1 MTPSDRAASNVC
13 HSTCLP
19 SSRFHS
25 ILVEVKKVTIAF
37 AIVVAIGLIAYSLA
51 QWRTVIDSD
60 DSNARRP
67 RNLESLPPIDAR
79 GVGGVR
85 EITKSE
91 LLALMSRSRPLSQS
105 EKAQVDRGCPG
116 LTCLYQGLGL
126 TRWPELARDTRAYI
140 RLEDALSRP
149 CPRGRENF
157 VFVKQAWWTSGK
169 PPRSDPRTH
178 EVPLSSVTRAKP
190 GWYTFNYAVYF
201 PATKT
206 YVWINHREY
215 GFPANLLW
223 PMNAYLSH
231 SPPPLDRNRPAQ
243 LYCSTCR

>member
-1 MTPSDRAASNVC
+1 M
-13 HSTCLP
+13 
-19 SSRFHS
+19 
-25 ILVEVKKVTIAF
+25 LVEVKKGTIYS
-37 AIVVAIGLIAYSLA
+37 AIVVVIGLTVYVIT
-51 QWRTVIDSD
+51 QWRTVIDTD
-60 DSNARRP
+60 DSKTERRAT
-67 RNLESLPPIDAR
+67 LESLPPLDAK

-116 LTCLYQGLGL
+116 LTCLYQGLRL

-149 CPRGRENF
+149 CPHGRENF

-169 PPRSDPRTH
+169 PPTSDPRTH

-201 PATKT
+201 PETKT

-215 GFPANLLW
+215 GFPANLIW
-223 PMNAYLSH
+223 PMKAYVSL
-231 SPPPLDRNRPAQ
+231 SPPSLDENRPAQ